1 MDTAPFVKSDW
12 WHRLASVNLKGHCI
26 TECGQVIEKPE
37 AQAGSLHAIEQ
48 DNGCPLCVPERAM
61 ASELAKLG
69 EPEAPEA
76 VPTPIAGPAPKLTAP
91 KITPPEVTPV
101 LGDQVA
107 ASDDL
112 DDLNMAALKAIGEP
126 LGLTFK
132 PGTTKAGARTE
143 IRVARIQAAA
153 TKAD

>member
-1 MDTAPFVKSDW
+1 VDTAPFVKSDW
-12 WHRLASVNLKGHCI
+12 WHRLASVTLKGHCI
-26 TECGQVIEKPE
+26 TECGQVIETPE

-48 DNGCPLCVPERAM
+48 DNGCPKCVPERAM
-61 ASELAKLG
+61 PSELEKLK
-69 EPEAPEA
+69 AP
-76 VPTPIAGPAPKLTAP
+76 VILDPAATA
-91 KITPPEVTPV
+91 
-101 LGDQVA
+101 D
-107 ASDDL
+107 SDDL

-153 TKAD
+153 EPKAD